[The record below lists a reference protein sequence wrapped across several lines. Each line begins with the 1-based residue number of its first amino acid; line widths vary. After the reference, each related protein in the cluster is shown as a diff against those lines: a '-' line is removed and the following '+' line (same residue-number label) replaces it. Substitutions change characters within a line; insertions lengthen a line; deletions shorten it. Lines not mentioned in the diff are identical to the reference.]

1 MGAVKSKRMPR
12 AVREQ
17 QMLDAAVR
25 TFGRRGYT
33 AASMDEIAELA
44 GVSKPLVYL
53 YLNSKEELFTA
64 CIRREATALVEAVR
78 AGAGPGLPAD
88 RQLWSGLT
96 AFFTHTA
103 RHPDAWAVLHLQA
116 RTHGEVFA
124 AEVATMRAEV
134 VAFVTELI
142 LAAAREALPQAP
154 GSSTE
159 FSTSPPSSRLR
170 SNRGDPREQGGPPR
184 AGGTPMDPDLPAGEV
199 SGLAEALVGAAEA
212 LADWAN
218 ATPGVTA
225 RQAAA
230 TLMNFSWEGLGD
242 LMAGR
247 RWSPPDDADGAE
259 GAEGSAADAGPVAHA
274 GRTSPVR

>member
-17 QMLDAAVR
+17 QMLDAAVQ
-25 TFGRRGYT
+25 TFGQRGYM

-53 YLNSKEELFTA
+53 YLNSKEDLFIA
-64 CIRREATALVEAVR
+64 CIRREAKALVEAVR
-78 AGAGPGLPAD
+78 AGARPVLPAD
-88 RQLWSGLT
+88 RQLWAGLT

-103 RHPDAWAVLHLQA
+103 RHPDGWAVLHLQA

-124 AEVATMRAEV
+124 AEVAAMRADIV
-134 VAFVTELI
+134 TFVTELI
-142 LAAAREALPQAP
+142 LAAAREALPQAL
-154 GSSTE
+154 GC
-159 FSTSPPSSRLR
+159 SPKLSPSL
-170 SNRGDPREQGGPPR
+170 EQGGPPR
-184 AGGTPMDPDLPAGEV
+184 AGGTPTDPHLPGGEV
-199 SGLAEALVGAAEA
+199 AGLAEALVGAAEA

-218 ATPGVTA
+218 STPGVTA
-225 RQAAA
+225 RQASA
-230 TLMNFSWEGLGD
+230 TLMNFAWAGLGD

-247 RWSPPDDADGAE
+247 PWSPPDGEGLDTGSGAE
-259 GAEGSAADAGPVAHA
+259 DAGAGAVVHA

>member
-17 QMLDAAVR
+17 QMLDAAVQ
-25 TFGRRGYT
+25 TFGQRGYM

-53 YLNSKEELFTA
+53 YLNSKEDLFIA
-64 CIRREATALVEAVR
+64 CIRREAKALVEAVR
-78 AGAGPGLPAD
+78 AGARPVLPAD
-88 RQLWSGLT
+88 RQLWAGLT

-103 RHPDAWAVLHLQA
+103 RHPDGWAVLHLQA

-124 AEVATMRAEV
+124 AEVAAMRADIV
-134 VAFVTELI
+134 TFVTELI
-142 LAAAREALPQAP
+142 LAAAREALPQALGCSP
-154 GSSTE
+154 K
-159 FSTSPPSSRLR
+159 FSTSL
-170 SNRGDPREQGGPPR
+170 EQGGPPR
-184 AGGTPMDPDLPAGEV
+184 AGGTPMDPHLPSGEV
-199 SGLAEALVGAAEA
+199 AGLAEALVGAAEA

-218 ATPGVTA
+218 STPGVTA
-225 RQAAA
+225 RQASA
-230 TLMNFSWEGLGD
+230 TLMNFAWAGLGD

-247 RWSPPDDADGAE
+247 PWSPPDGEALDT
-259 GAEGSAADAGPVAHA
+259 GSGADAEDAGAGAVVHA